1 MFSFLKKLFG
11 FFSPEKNEIDPNE
24 IIEEQWIADFGA
36 KEPRFRFTITAE
48 NVYRAYLRKLQSA
61 GDEKEKPVLAL
72 SLLKTGCIAW
82 TEDTLYRYRDLVI
95 RGSIRVDPMGG
106 YGAAGF
112 MFRVV
117 DENTYY
123 MALVS
128 NRGYFRL
135 DLVRNGTPLALA
147 GWTEAPGLDHTEE
160 SLSVEFEL
168 EIVAYGT
175 RILVLVNGEWAAE
188 INDSSLSEGRIA
200 FCAAGYEGP
209 DQAFRGRPGERPC
222 VEALLSAFS
231 LDSRIGEVSA
241 RYDEVFIAAPPENRI
256 RLAETFS
263 ALGRANPA
271 LVQIRKA
278 WESRLEA
285 GTDPARLSGELLLG
299 AKLAL
304 ALELWDEAED
314 CIEAGLSAG
323 DDAGEFRDLKAGLL
337 YSRGAYRELLSWAEE
352 TRPSADTAA
361 FYNLLGHAFFHLEKY
376 EEAAQ
381 AYDRACGEEG
391 EGKNGHAAKNA
402 AGAWELLGDREK
414 ALDRYIR
421 AGRIFLDQNRY
432 EELALLVPKL
442 RLFGAGNWEARAL
455 VGKWAFGI
463 ENWEEAEAEL
473 EKAEE
478 LRKAP
483 RGPESGRA
491 EGGAK
496 PKPDPAVFYL
506 QALLLIRK
514 DRRKEAL
521 PLLEKAVKCAPDYPL
536 FRFRLAENR
545 FLLLEKSGVKLAAED
560 PALKADVEAALAIRR
575 DEGESYGWVH
585 NFAAQLDLNRGNLA
599 GAEDHLEKAASVLG
613 EVPAVLVNRAVAFYL
628 GGKLDKALALL
639 EGGAED
645 PEGLMANCAGNLLV
659 RAGRFEE
666 ADRFYK
672 EAIAAAPKNQ
682 QYRFN
687 RASCLVELA
696 RYGEADA
703 VLTSFS
709 GGTSSPEILELIA
722 FVAAKKGEYRRAETA
737 SRAALEINPE
747 HAPSLLHLGW
757 SCAAGGR
764 WEEVERILDRLDD
777 LELNEEMSRGKDDL
791 DAWMEE
797 ATTRLIACASCGIEW
812 RVRKNPEPVPPLRLY
827 AMPPDDMPAGTC
839 PACGNS
845 YCVGCRKD
853 ALDEAGRFTC
863 PECGKTLKLSDEG
876 VKELI
881 YIWAEENIAAEQE
894 ESTKE
899 ENPVE
904 EPAVTA
910 MPEAPE
916 PVEQAASGTA
926 GGEQIEAE
934 PAAAVPEASE
944 PEAAPPKPENAA
956 PPSVKPSEPVE
967 QAGPVVPAEPSVQPQ
982 PEDSAEQP
990 ASEPAGGEQAAP
1002 AAAEPEA
1009 PEPENA
1015 APPSVEP
1022 SEPVEQA
1029 GPAVPAEPEPKLDP

>member
-11 FFSPEKNEIDPNE
+11 FFSPEKAEIDPDE
-24 IIEEQWIADFGA
+24 IIEEQWIADFTA
-36 KEPRFRFTITAE
+36 KESRLRFTITTE
-48 NVYRAYLRKLQSA
+48 NTHRAYLRKLQSA

-72 SLLKTGCIAW
+72 NLLKTGCIAW
-82 TEDTLYRYRDLVI
+82 TEDLFYRYRDLVI
-95 RGSIRVDPMGG
+95 RGTIRLDPRGG

-117 DENTYY
+117 DESTYY

-147 GWTEAPGLDHTEE
+147 GWTEAPGLKPTEE
-160 SLSVEFEL
+160 SLPVEFEL
-168 EIVAYGT
+168 EIVSYGM
-175 RILVLVNGEWAAE
+175 RILVVVNGEWAAE
-188 INDSSLSEGRIA
+188 ISDPSLSEGRIA
-200 FCAAGYEGP
+200 FCAASYGADSYGADSYGADSYGAASYEGP
-209 DQAFRGRPGERPC
+209 DQAQGHSGERPR

-241 RYDEVFIAAPPENRI
+241 RYDEVSGAAPPENRI
-256 RLAETFS
+256 RLAETFA
-263 ALGRANPA
+263 ALGLANPA
-271 LVQIRKA
+271 LVQIRRA
-278 WESRLEA
+278 WESRMDA
-285 GTDPARLSGELLLG
+285 GTDPARPSGELLLG

-304 ALELWDEAED
+304 ALESWDEAED
-314 CIEAGLSAG
+314 CVEAGLSAG
-323 DDAGEFRDLKAGLL
+323 DKAGEFRNLKAGLL
-337 YSRGAYRELLSWAEE
+337 YSRGAYRELLSRAEE
-352 TRPSADTAA
+352 AGESADPAA

-381 AYDRACGEEG
+381 AYDRACAEAGNEG
-391 EGKNGHAAKNA
+391 QNGFAAKNA

-421 AGRIFLDQNRY
+421 AGRIFLDQNHH
-432 EELALLVPKL
+432 EELGLLVPKL
-442 RLFGAGNWEARAL
+442 RVFGSGNWEARAL
-455 VGKWAFGI
+455 IGKWAFGI
-463 ENWEEAEAEL
+463 ENWEEAETEL
-473 EKAEE
+473 ETAEK

-483 RGPESGRA
+483 RVPPPESGGLTKA
-491 EGGAK
+491 GGTVESGGPTGPGAK

-521 PLLEKAVKCAPDYPL
+521 PLLEKAVKYAPDYPL

-545 FLLLEKSGVKLAAED
+545 FLLLEKSGVKTAAED
-560 PALKADVEAALAIRR
+560 PALNADIEAALAISR

-628 GGKLDKALALL
+628 GGKLEEALALL

-672 EAIAAAPKNQ
+672 KAIAAAPENQ

-687 RASCLVELA
+687 RASCLVETA

-703 VLTSFS
+703 VLTSFP

-737 SRAALEINPE
+737 SRAALEIDPE

-764 WEEVERILDRLDD
+764 WQEVDQILERLEELDLS
-777 LELNEEMSRGKDDL
+777 EEMARGKDDL

-797 ATTRLIACASCGIEW
+797 ATTRLVACASCGIEW
-812 RVRKNPEPVPPLRLY
+812 RVRRNPDPVPPLRLY
-827 AMPPDDMPAGTC
+827 AMPPDDMPAGVC
-839 PACGNS
+839 PACGKS
-845 YCVGCRKD
+845 YCVGCRKN

-876 VKELI
+876 IKELI
-881 YIWAEENIAAEQE
+881 HIWAEENIAQE
-894 ESTKE
+894 KE
-899 ENPVE
+899 KAAKENSVPPV
-904 EPAVTA
+904 
-910 MPEAPE
+910 PEAPE
-916 PVEQAASGTA
+916 PESAPPV
-926 GGEQIEAE
+926 
-934 PAAAVPEASE
+934 
-944 PEAAPPKPENAA
+944 PEAAPPEPENAA
-956 PPSVKPSEPVE
+956 
-967 QAGPVVPAEPSVQPQ
+967 
-982 PEDSAEQP
+982 SAEQP
-990 ASEPAGGEQAAP
+990 ASGPADTGQTEAEPAVTAA
-1002 AAAEPEA
+1002 PEA
-1009 PEPENA
+1009 PETEA
-1015 APPSVEP
+1015 APPEPENGAPEP
-1022 SEPVEQA
+1022 SV
-1029 GPAVPAEPEPKLDP
+1029 L

>member
-1 MFSFLKKLFG
+1 MLSFLKKLFG
-11 FFSPEKNEIDPNE
+11 FFSPEKREIDPNE

-36 KEPRFRFTITAE
+36 KESRFRFTITSE
-48 NVYRAYLRKLQSA
+48 NSYRAYLRKPQSA

-72 SLLKTGCIAW
+72 NLLKTGCIAW
-82 TEDTLYRYRDLVI
+82 TEDPLYRYRDLVI
-95 RGSIRVDPMGG
+95 RGNIRIDPRGG

-135 DLVRNGTPLALA
+135 DLVRNRTPLALV
-147 GWTEAPGLDHTEE
+147 GWTEAPGLKHTEE
-160 SLSVEFEL
+160 SPPVEFEL
-168 EIVAYGT
+168 EIVSYGM

-188 INDSSLSEGRIA
+188 INDPSLSEGRIA
-200 FCAAGYEGP
+200 FCAASYEGP
-209 DQAFRGRPGERPC
+209 DQAFQGRSGEQPR

-241 RYDEVFIAAPPENRI
+241 RYDEVSGAAAPENRI

-263 ALGRANPA
+263 AQGRANPA

-304 ALELWDEAED
+304 ALELWDEAEN
-314 CIEAGLSAG
+314 CVEAGISAG
-323 DDAGEFRDLKAGLL
+323 DEAGEFRNLKAGLL
-337 YSRGAYRELLSWAEE
+337 YSRGAYRKFLSWAEE
-352 TRPSADTAA
+352 TGEQPAADPAA

-381 AYDRACGEEG
+381 AYDRACAEEG
-391 EGKNGHAAKNA
+391 NEGKNGFAAKNA

-414 ALDRYIR
+414 ALDRYIK
-421 AGRIFLDQNRY
+421 AGRIFLDQNHY

-455 VGKWAFGI
+455 IGKWAFGI

-473 EKAEE
+473 ETAEE

-483 RGPESGRA
+483 RVPPPESGGPA
-491 EGGAK
+491 EPGSK

-521 PLLEKAVKCAPDYPL
+521 PLLEKAVKYAPDYPL

-545 FLLLEKSGVKLAAED
+545 FLLLEKSGVTLAAED
-560 PALKADVEAALAIRR
+560 PELKANIEAALAISR

-585 NFAAQLDLNRGNLA
+585 NFAAQLDLNRGNLT
-599 GAEDHLEKAASVLG
+599 GAEEHLEKAASVLG
-613 EVPAVLVNRAVAFYL
+613 EAPAVLVNRAVAFYL

-672 EAIAAAPKNQ
+672 KAIAAAPKNQ

-687 RASCLVELA
+687 RASCLVETA

-703 VLTSFS
+703 VLTSFP

-747 HAPSLLHLGW
+747 HVPSLLHLGW

-764 WEEVERILDRLDD
+764 WEEVERILERLDD

-791 DAWMEE
+791 DAWMEK

-839 PACGNS
+839 PACGKS

-863 PECGKTLKLSDEG
+863 PECGKALKLSDEG
-876 VKELI
+876 IKERI
-881 YIWAEENIAAEQE
+881 YIWAEENIPREKKRPKKK
-894 ESTKE
+894 SG
-899 ENPVE
+899 
-904 EPAVTA
+904 PAS
-910 MPEAPE
+910 PE
-916 PVEQAASGTA
+916 P
-926 GGEQIEAE
+926 
-934 PAAAVPEASE
+934 
-944 PEAAPPKPENAA
+944 
-956 PPSVKPSEPVE
+956 
-967 QAGPVVPAEPSVQPQ
+967 VQPQ
-982 PEDSAEQP
+982 PEDSAEPP
-990 ASEPAGGEQAAP
+990 ASGPASGEQAVPTVTTAP
-1002 AAAEPEA
+1002 TVTTVPTVTAVPEA
-1009 PEPENA
+1009 PETEAVPPEPESA

-1022 SEPVEQA
+1022 SASGPADTEQA
-1029 GPAVPAEPEPKLDP
+1029 GQPDTAET

>member
-1 MFSFLKKLFG
+1 MFSFLKRLFG
-11 FFSPEKNEIDPNE
+11 FFSPEKREIDPDE

-36 KEPRFRFTITAE
+36 KESRFRFTITSE
-48 NVYRAYLRKLQSA
+48 NSYRAYLRKLQSA
-61 GDEKEKPVLAL
+61 EDGKEKPVLAL
-72 SLLKTGCIAW
+72 NLLKTGCIAW
-82 TEDTLYRYRDLVI
+82 TEDPLYRYRDLVI
-95 RGSIRVDPMGG
+95 RGTIRIDPGGG

-112 MFRVV
+112 MFHVV

-135 DLVRNGTPLALA
+135 DLVRNRTPLALV
-147 GWTEAPGLDHTEE
+147 GWTEAPGLTHTEE
-160 SLSVEFEL
+160 SLPVEFEL
-168 EIVAYGT
+168 EIVSYGT
-175 RILVLVNGEWAAE
+175 RTLVLVNGEWAAE
-188 INDSSLSEGRIA
+188 INDPSLSEGRIA
-200 FCAAGYEGP
+200 FCAASYEGP
-209 DQAFRGRPGERPC
+209 DQAFRERSGERPS

-241 RYDEVFIAAPPENRI
+241 RYNEVSGAPENRI
-256 RLAETFS
+256 RLAETF
-263 ALGRANPA
+263 AAMGQANPA

-285 GTDPARLSGELLLG
+285 GTNPARLPGELLLG

-304 ALELWDEAED
+304 ALELWDEAES
-314 CIEAGLSAG
+314 CVEEGLSAG
-323 DDAGEFRDLKAGLL
+323 DETGEFRNLKAGLL
-337 YSRGAYRELLSWAEE
+337 YSRGAYRKLLSWAEE
-352 TRPSADTAA
+352 TGERPSADPAA

-376 EEAAQ
+376 EEAAK
-381 AYDRACGEEG
+381 AYDRACAEG
-391 EGKNGHAAKNA
+391 GDESKNGFAAKNA

-414 ALDRYIR
+414 ALDRYIK
-421 AGRIFLDQNRY
+421 AGRIFLDQNYY

-442 RLFGAGNWEARAL
+442 RLFGAGDWEARAL

-463 ENWEEAEAEL
+463 ENWEEAETEL
-473 EKAEE
+473 ETAEE

-483 RGPESGRA
+483 RVPPPESGG
-491 EGGAK
+491 EHGAK

-521 PLLEKAVKCAPDYPL
+521 PLLEKAVKYAPDYPL

-560 PALKADVEAALAIRR
+560 PAMKANIEAALAISR

-585 NFAAQLDLNRGNLA
+585 NFAAQLDLNRGNLT

-628 GGKLDKALALL
+628 GGKLDRALALL
-639 EGGAED
+639 ESGAED

-666 ADRFYK
+666 ADQFYK
-672 EAIAAAPKNQ
+672 KAIAAAPKNQ

-687 RASCLVELA
+687 RASCLVEMA

-703 VLTSFS
+703 VLTSFP

-764 WEEVERILDRLDD
+764 WEEVERILERLDD

-797 ATTRLIACASCGIEW
+797 ATTRLVACACCGIEW

-839 PACGNS
+839 PACGKS

-853 ALDEAGRFTC
+853 ALDDAGRFTC
-863 PECGKTLKLSDEG
+863 PECGKVLKLSDEG

-881 YIWAEENIAAEQE
+881 YIWAEENIPREKKQPKKKSGPASPEPVQPEPVQPEPESAAPPSAEPSASGPTDAAQTEQAE
-894 ESTKE
+894 TEPAATAAPE
-899 ENPVE
+899 T

-910 MPEAPE
+910 APE
-916 PVEQAASGTA
+916 TSEK
-926 GGEQIEAE
+926 
-934 PAAAVPEASE
+934 PET
-944 PEAAPPKPENAA
+944 EAAP
-956 PPSVKPSEPVE
+956 
-967 QAGPVVPAEPSVQPQ
+967 
-982 PEDSAEQP
+982 
-990 ASEPAGGEQAAP
+990 
-1002 AAAEPEA
+1002 

-1022 SEPVEQA
+1022 SASGPVDAEQTEQTEQTEQA
-1029 GPAVPAEPEPKLDP
+1029 ERPDTQD